1 MSHLGLIGLGTM
13 GENLVRNIVSKDESI
28 VVWNRTLEKVIA
40 LQSELS
46 ESIIVWETISDLIT
60 KTEVPRNIFLL
71 VPAWKATD
79 EVAQTLFEL
88 LSPGDAIWDLGNAH
102 WDTTIAHQSEA
113 SQHGIHWIGCGISG
127 GSEWA
132 RLWPA
137 MMPGGDKAS
146 IDRMLP
152 ILQKISAKDFAGN
165 PCVTYVWAAA
175 AGNFVKMVHNGIEYA
190 IMQGIAEIYDILRAA
205 GKNQDEMRNIFSEIN
220 TGIVSSFLLDIT
232 VDILSVKDPVHES
245 EFLLEKISDI
255 AGSKWTGGW
264 TVEAALK
271 LWVPVPT
278 IAESLF
284 ARWSSGRNSI
294 IKRNEK
300 SEVFTLWQWSE
311 LPDTKTLREALEMTY
326 LAAYIQWLEL
336 ILVAEKE
343 FQWSINIF
351 EVMRIWQGGCIIRSQ
366 MLAIIP
372 HIYQASPKT
381 CEFLHQL
388 QGHMWAID
396 TVVRISGVPIPV
408 IASSREYLKT
418 LMSEKLPTNL
428 IQAMRDHFGAH
439 TVKRIWSD
447 VSETFEW
454 KSY

>member
-1 MSHLGLIGLGTM
+1 M
-13 GENLVRNIVSKDESI
+13 GENLVRNIVSKGASI
-28 VVWNRTLEKVIA
+28 VVWNRTLEKVTN
-40 LQSELS
+40 LKSELG
-46 ESIIVWETISDLIT
+46 ESVMVWETVAALIA
-60 KTEVPRNIFLL
+60 KMESPRNVFLL
-71 VPAWKATD
+71 VPAGKATD

-102 WDTTIAHQSEA
+102 WDTTLAHQSEA
-113 SQHGIHWIGCGISG
+113 QKHNVHWIGCGISG
-127 GSEWA
+127 GSEGA

-137 MMPGGDKAS
+137 MMPGWDKES
-146 IDRMLP
+146 IERMLP

-190 IMQGIAEIYDILRAA
+190 IMQSIAEIYDILRAS
-205 GKNQDEMRNIFSEIN
+205 GKNQDEMKNIFKEIN

-232 VDILSVKDPVHES
+232 VDILRIRDPLNS
-245 EFLLEKISDI
+245 SDFLLEKISDI

-278 IAESLF
+278 IVESLF
-284 ARWSSGRNSI
+284 ARWNSGRNAV
-294 IKRNEK
+294 IKKNEK
-300 SEVFTLWQWSE
+300 STIFTPFEWTE
-311 LPDTKTLREALEMTY
+311 LPDTKTLKETLELTY

-336 ILVAEKE
+336 ILTAEKE
-343 FQWSINIF
+343 FQWGINIM

-366 MLAIIP
+366 MLAMIP
-372 HIYQASPKT
+372 QIYQTTTGTS
-381 CEFLHQL
+381 EFLHQL
-388 QGHMWAID
+388 QVHMGSID
-396 TVVRISGVPIPV
+396 AVVRASGVPIPV

-439 TVKRIWSD
+439 TVKRIGSD
-447 VSETFEW
+447 ISETFTW
-454 KSY
+454 K

>member
-1 MSHLGLIGLGTM
+1 M
-13 GENLVRNIVSKDESI
+13 GENLVRNIVSKGESI
-28 VVWNRTLEKVIA
+28 VVWNRTLEKVTA
-40 LQSELS
+40 LQDELGEPVIVWNTVSEL
-46 ESIIVWETISDLIT
+46 IS
-60 KTEVPRNIFLL
+60 KMEVPRNVFLL
-71 VPAWKATD
+71 VPAGKATD
-79 EVAQTLFEL
+79 EVAQTLFWL

-102 WDTTIAHQSEA
+102 WDTTIAHQAEA
-113 SQHGIHWIGCGISG
+113 LKHNIHWIGCGISG
-127 GSEWA
+127 GSEGA

-137 MMPGGDKAS
+137 MMPGGDKES
-146 IDRMLP
+146 IERMLP
-152 ILQKISAKDFAGN
+152 ILQKISARDFSGN
-165 PCVTYVWAAA
+165 PCVTYVWASA

-205 GKNQDEMRNIFSEIN
+205 GKNQDEMRNIFQEIN

-232 VDILSVKDPVHES
+232 VDILWVKDPLNAS

-284 ARWSSGRNSI
+284 ARWNSGRNAM
-294 IKRNEK
+294 IKKNEK
-300 SEVFTLWQWSE
+300 SEIFAAFQWSD
-311 LPDTKTLREALEMTY
+311 LPDTKSLREALELTY

-336 ILVAEKE
+336 ILAAEKE
-343 FQWSINIF
+343 FQWGINIV
-351 EVMRIWQGGCIIRSQ
+351 EVMRIWQGGCIIRSK

-372 HIYQASPKT
+372 QIYEASPGT
-381 CEFLHQL
+381 SEFLHQL
-388 QGHMWAID
+388 QQHIQSID
-396 TVVRISGVPIPV
+396 TVVRTSGVAIPV

-439 TVKRIWSD
+439 TVKRVWSD
-447 VSETFEW
+447 VSETFMW
-454 KSY
+454 K

>member
-1 MSHLGLIGLGTM
+1 M
-13 GENLVRNIVSKDESI
+13 GENLVRNIVSKGESI
-28 VVWNRTLEKVIA
+28 MVWNRTLEKVTA
-40 LQSELS
+40 LQAELGEAVTVWSTVSELIAKM
-46 ESIIVWETISDLIT
+46 ES
-60 KTEVPRNIFLL
+60 PRNIFLL
-71 VPAWKATD
+71 VPAGKATD
-79 EVAQTLFEL
+79 EVAQTLFWL

-102 WDTTIAHQSEA
+102 WDTTIAHQSE
-113 SQHGIHWIGCGISG
+113 SRKHSIHWIGCGISG
-127 GSEWA
+127 GSEGA

-137 MMPGGDKAS
+137 MMPGGDKES
-146 IDRMLP
+146 IERMLP

-165 PCVTYVWAAA
+165 SCVTYVGDAA

-190 IMQGIAEIYDILRAA
+190 IMQGIAEIYDILRAV
-205 GKNQDEMRNIFSEIN
+205 GKNQDEMKSIFQEIN

-232 VDILSVKDPVHES
+232 VDILWVKDPVNSS

-284 ARWSSGRNSI
+284 ARWNSGRNAV
-294 IKRNEK
+294 IKKNEK
-300 SEVFTLWQWSE
+300 STTFTPFEWKE
-311 LPDTKTLREALEMTY
+311 LPDTKTLRETLELTY

-343 FQWSINIF
+343 FQWGINIM

-372 HIYQASPKT
+372 QIYEAFPGTS
-381 CEFLHQL
+381 EFLHQL
-388 QGHMWAID
+388 QSHMTSLDKVIR
-396 TVVRISGVPIPV
+396 TSGVPIPV
-408 IASSREYLKT
+408 LASSREYLKT

-428 IQAMRDHFGAH
+428 IQAMRDHFGDH
-439 TVKRIWSD
+439 TVKRIGSD
-447 VSETFEW
+447 TAENFEW
-454 KSY
+454 K